1 MLQLIGADIA
11 CWCGCPERRIEL
23 AFNSVLEYWH
33 MINLD
38 DIQSLTDFKRHTAKF
53 LKKMKRSKGPVV
65 LTVNGRA
72 EIVVQDARAYQE
84 MLERVERAETV
95 AALKQ
100 GIEEFE
106 RGEGRPARKALEELR
121 RKHAISG

>member
-1 MLQLIGADIA
+1 
-11 CWCGCPERRIEL
+11 
-23 AFNSVLEYWH
+23 
-33 MINLD
+33 MIRLD
-38 DIQSLTDFKRHTAKF
+38 DIQSLTDFKRNTAKY
-53 LKKMKRSKGPVV
+53 LKKMKKSKGPVV

-95 AALKQ
+95 AALRQ

-106 RGEGRPARKALEELR
+106 RGEGRPAREALQELG
-121 RKHAISG
+121 RKHGVSR

>member
-1 MLQLIGADIA
+1 
-11 CWCGCPERRIEL
+11 
-23 AFNSVLEYWH
+23 

-38 DIQSLTDFKRHTAKF
+38 DIQSLTDFKRNTAKY
-53 LKKMKRSKGPVV
+53 LKKMKKNKGPVV

-72 EIVVQDARAYQE
+72 EIVVQDAKAYQE

-100 GIEEFE
+100 GIDEFK

-121 RKHAISG
+121 RKHGISR

>member
-1 MLQLIGADIA
+1 
-11 CWCGCPERRIEL
+11 
-23 AFNSVLEYWH
+23 
-33 MINLD
+33 MISLD
-38 DIQSLTDFKRHTAKF
+38 DIQSLTDFKRNTAKY
-53 LKKMKRSKGPVV
+53 LKKMKKSKGPVV

-95 AALKQ
+95 VALKQ

-121 RKHAISG
+121 RKHAISR